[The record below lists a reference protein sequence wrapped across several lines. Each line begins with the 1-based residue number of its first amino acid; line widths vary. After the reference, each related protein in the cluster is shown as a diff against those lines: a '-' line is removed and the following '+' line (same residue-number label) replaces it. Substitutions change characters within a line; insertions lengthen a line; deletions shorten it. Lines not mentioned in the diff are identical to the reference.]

1 MNATESDARRDT
13 WIPGKRVEFI
23 GCRNTLRGRIGP
35 AIAGLLVMSVTAVLP
50 AGASSSPA
58 WSDSTLHVVGGPVVA
73 GNRLLVLNVTSQR
86 ELEISGVNA
95 TNGSVVWSH
104 PYSPSQITLGAAFTP
119 IAIGSTTLVL
129 SPGAALSSPNVRVE
143 GVDVESGKVLWAF
156 KQLVDVSDAPVVC
169 GDGTYFCFP
178 AFSSATTTDLVA
190 VNPST
195 GAIAGVVPG
204 PYRNVGVAVPGA
216 ANVTSLWQ
224 TDAAT
229 GALMQTSASGQ
240 RLWSRT
246 VASLFG
252 GSQFSTDYGYDF
264 LVTKNLDIGTVGV
277 TPVGKTE
284 AFSQFETVAIVP
296 SDGDVKWRAPG
307 SVFCTGSLQFLAP
320 LITCNFNGKVTVGT
334 SSPNMNGVT
343 LTLDGISASTGK
355 TTWSQRVTNVRA
367 LTVGTNV
374 AFSNESHIV
383 IETQAKKWML
393 LDVQDGRL
401 SSIPPHET
409 FWCEQ
414 TPFYKVVAIQGEADS
429 GSRVSEP
436 VFTGCSKTGKPVSAL
451 PATTPSTVGVEVG
464 NSFIWP
470 SPNGLRSRSIASVEA

>member
-1 MNATESDARRDT
+1 MSATRPWSAVTEPT
-13 WIPGKRVEFI
+13 
-23 GCRNTLRGRIGP
+23 
-35 AIAGLLVMSVTAVLP
+35 SV
-50 AGASSSPA
+50 S
-58 WSDSTLHVVGGPVVA
+58 
-73 GNRLLVLNVTSQR
+73 
-86 ELEISGVNA
+86 
-95 TNGSVVWSH
+95 
-104 PYSPSQITLGAAFTP
+104 
-119 IAIGSTTLVL
+119 
-129 SPGAALSSPNVRVE
+129 
-143 GVDVESGKVLWAF
+143 
-156 KQLVDVSDAPVVC
+156 
-169 GDGTYFCFP
+169 P

-284 AFSQFETVAIVP
+284 AFSEFETVAIVP

-334 SSPNMNGVT
+334 SSPNMNRCHADPGRH
-343 LTLDGISASTGK
+343 LRQYRED
-355 TTWSQRVTNVRA
+355 TWSQRVMNARA
-367 LTVGTNV
+367 PHSSERTWRLAT
-374 AFSNESHIV
+374 SH
-383 IETQAKKWML
+383 TSL
-393 LDVQDGRL
+393 
-401 SSIPPHET
+401 
-409 FWCEQ
+409 
-414 TPFYKVVAIQGEADS
+414 
-429 GSRVSEP
+429 
-436 VFTGCSKTGKPVSAL
+436 
-451 PATTPSTVGVEVG
+451 
-464 NSFIWP
+464 
-470 SPNGLRSRSIASVEA
+470 